1 MNKALLIFKHEFM
14 CTIRRKGFIIMT
26 LVVPVLA
33 LLAFGVMAVVS
44 LTSKPAEART
54 MIVGY
59 VDKTG
64 EFNSP
69 ADAGKITLVRFETQ
83 DDATK
88 ALLKNSISEYF
99 VIPSDFAST
108 GQVNRYTLKKQL
120 VAPVDVREAIKNFLT
135 LNILAGKVPP
145 DTIIRVESPLNL
157 VSTTLTENGKV
168 APEQGGY
175 VNAII
180 PLVFSLLLQL
190 AVVFSAV
197 YLLSGLSEE
206 KESRLIEVL
215 LSSVSTRQLLVG
227 KVLGIGLA
235 GLLQVLVWVVS
246 VPLVLGLASSIIG
259 GVISTLQIPGNFAI
273 LCIVYFL
280 LGYSLF
286 AVLFAGIGAVYSNMR
301 EGQQLV
307 TASVLLAVSPLWF
320 TALLWA
326 IPDNPVWVVLSIFPF
341 TAPVQVIL
349 RLGVSTIPVWEL
361 AASIALMVLTIIGG
375 LLLSAKILRTYLL
388 MYGKKPELAAI
399 IGSLRVDKG

>member
-1 MNKALLIFKHEFM
+1 MNKTLLIVKHEFLGM
-14 CTIRRKGFIIMT
+14 IRRKGFIIMT
-26 LVVPVLA
+26 LIVPVLA
-33 LLAFGVMAVVS
+33 LLALGVMALISPASRSSDAQMLTVS
-44 LTSKPAEART
+44 
-54 MIVGY
+54 Y

-64 EFNSP
+64 EFNNT
-69 ADAGKITLVRFETQ
+69 AVVGKIKLVKFEIQ

-88 ALLKNSISEYF
+88 ALLKNDIAEYF
-99 VIPSDFAST
+99 VIPADFALT

-120 VAPVDVREAIKNFLT
+120 VAPADIRDSIKNFLT
-135 LNILAGKVPP
+135 LNMLAGKVSP
-145 DTIIRVESPLNL
+145 DTITLVESPLNL
-157 VSTTLTENGKV
+157 SSTTLTETGKV

-175 VNAII
+175 GNAIL

-190 AVVFSAV
+190 SIVFSAV
-197 YLLSGLSEE
+197 YLLSGLTEE

-235 GLLQVLVWVVS
+235 GLMQVIVWVAS
-246 VPLVLGLASSIIG
+246 VPLVLGLASSTVG
-259 GVISTLQIPGNFAI
+259 GIMSTLQIPANFIA
-273 LCIVYFL
+273 LCIVYFV
-280 LGYSLF
+280 LGYLLF

-301 EGQQLV
+301 EAQQLV
-307 TASVLLAVSPLWF
+307 TASVLIAISPLWF

-349 RLGVSTIPVWEL
+349 RLGVTNVAAWEL
-361 AASIALMVLTIIGG
+361 VASITVLVLTIIGG

-388 MYGKKPELAAI
+388 MYGKKPALAAI
-399 IGSLRVDKG
+399 IHSLRS